1 MDEKPLNLR
10 RLIFLCLVMAAGITV
25 VLLVIPGSLRKLL
38 IAAVIAIPLFLGLFS
53 KPRILFYILIFCLFS
68 EVYWYFGFAYFQIL
82 YVLAFASWVVWALER
97 RRLVVHD
104 PVFVSLAA
112 AFFILLF
119 LSLIAARDIDSS
131 IHRLKQIVLLMAY
144 ILLTMQFVGDRRE
157 FRIFLLVVASAVVAS
172 NFLPMI
178 IPPPQVY
185 DAPSII
191 TAQGVI
197 RFEGLLFE
205 PNVLALLQIFAIPI
219 FVFFVL
225 MYRKPF
231 IVRPVALLSII
242 GSIVIVVISFSR
254 GGFLS
259 LAFLLLVLLYLE
271 RRNKLLLGFGLAF
284 IVAGLLMVPPSYYI
298 RIGSIFNALSEAGD
312 DYPVYT
318 RLQTM
323 KSAIQLG
330 IRNPIFGIGL
340 ENFKAR
346 TIVFTSMNLT
356 VHNALLQ
363 IFAELGIAAFGFF
376 IAIIVYNIRLIRDMM
391 RQADAE
397 TAKLGT
403 ILMLQ
408 QVSVLFNA
416 LFIPVAYY
424 AVLWFTL
431 ALPSIAHSAYRP
443 APPPSGRK

>member
-1 MDEKPLNLR
+1 
-10 RLIFLCLVMAAGITV
+10 MAAGITV

-53 KPRILFYILIFCLFS
+53 KPRILFYILIFCMFS

-191 TAQGVI
+191 AAQGVI

-205 PNVLALLQIFAIPI
+205 PNLLALLQIFAIPI
-219 FVFFVL
+219 FVFLTL

-346 TIVFTSMNLT
+346 TIVFTSLNLT

-363 IFAELGIAAFGFF
+363 IFAELGIAASGFF
-376 IAIIVYNIRLIRDMM
+376 IAIIVYNVRLIRDMM

-408 QVSVLFNA
+408 QVSVIFNA
-416 LFIPVAYY
+416 MFVPVAYY

-431 ALPSIAHSAYRP
+431 ALPSIAHRAYRP
-443 APPPSGRK
+443 TTPPSGRK

>member
-1 MDEKPLNLR
+1 
-10 RLIFLCLVMAAGITV
+10 MAAGITV

-53 KPRILFYILIFCLFS
+53 KPRILFYILIFCMFS

-119 LSLIAARDIDSS
+119 LSLVAARDIDSS
-131 IHRLKQIVLLMAY
+131 IHRLKQIILLMAY

-157 FRIFLLVVASAVVAS
+157 FRIFLLVAASAVLAS

-191 TAQGVI
+191 AAQGVI

-205 PNVLALLQIFAIPI
+205 PNLLALLQIFAIPI
-219 FVFFVL
+219 FVFFIL

-346 TIVFTSMNLT
+346 TIVFTSLNLT

-363 IFAELGIAAFGFF
+363 IFAELGIAASGFF
-376 IAIIVYNIRLIRDMM
+376 IAIIVYNVRLIRDMM
-391 RQADAE
+391 RQADGE

-416 LFIPVAYY
+416 MFVPVAYY

-431 ALPSIAHSAYRP
+431 ALPSIAHRAYRP
-443 APPPSGRK
+443 APPSSGRK